1 MKVSPRSV
9 AIDILCRGE
18 KSGKPIDQVM
28 EQTQRYQ
35 QLADQRDRYLVF
47 AMIYGTLRR
56 RGYLD
61 WVLADFSNH
70 PLEKMKPRVLQGLR
84 IGLYQLLFMDRIPDS
99 AAINEAVE
107 ALKAAKQPRWLLGFV
122 NGLLRNI
129 ARRKASLPDPLQE
142 KTSLPDIARLSH
154 PQWLINRWVERY
166 GKASAAAICRFNNMV
181 PPLCLRVNTAA
192 TSVDTFLASLNEANI
207 AAKPGFFAPD
217 AVILNDYRGPVAE
230 IPGYDAGLFQVQD
243 EAAQLISLLLSPME
257 AGKSYLDGCAG
268 LGGKT
273 SHLAQMAAAAD
284 PRARPGLITAVE
296 PSRLRIERLRD
307 NLQRLNL
314 SAYATIIAE
323 RLENLQPSLAGTFP
337 GALIDAPCSGLGVVR
352 RHPDI
357 RWSRAEEDLRRY
369 QQMQL
374 ALLDKAALLLEP
386 SGILVYA
393 TCSMEPEEN
402 DAVAEKF
409 LATHADFSLTNC
421 RDHLPASAVG
431 LVDEQGF
438 FRTVPDKE
446 GLGGFFAARLIRKR
460 ENAEL

>member
-1 MKVSPRSV
+1 MKNSPRSV
-9 AIDILCRGE
+9 AIDILCRWE

-35 QLADQRDRYLVF
+35 LLADPRDRYLAF
-47 AMIYGTLRR
+47 ALIYGALRR

-61 WVLADFSNH
+61 WVLADFSSH

-99 AAINEAVE
+99 AAINETVE

-154 PQWLINRWVERY
+154 PEWLINRWVARY
-166 GKASAAAICRFNNMV
+166 GKTIATAICQFNNTP

-192 TSVDTFLASLNEANI
+192 TSVDSFLSSLHEANI
-207 AAKPGFFAPD
+207 AATPGSFGPD
-217 AVILNDYRGPVAE
+217 AVILKDFRGPVTE
-230 IPGYDAGLFQVQD
+230 IPGYGTGVFQVQD
-243 EAAQLISLLLSPME
+243 EAAQLICLLLSPFE
-257 AGKSYLDGCAG
+257 EGKPYLDGCAG

-273 SHLAQMAAAAD
+273 SHLAQMVAAKD
-284 PRARPGLITAVE
+284 PRVRPGLITAVE
-296 PSRLRIERLRD
+296 PNRLRIQLLQD
-307 NLQRLNL
+307 NLQRLKL
-314 SAYATIIAE
+314 SAYVTIIAD
-323 RLENLQPSLAGTFP
+323 RLENLQPNLAGPFA

-369 QQMQL
+369 QRMQL
-374 ALLDKAALLLEP
+374 ALLDRAAVLLGP
-386 SGILVYA
+386 DGILVYA

-402 DAVAEKF
+402 DAVVTQF
-409 LATHADFSLTNC
+409 LATHTDFSLTDC
-421 RDHLPASAVG
+421 RDFLPMSAVG
-431 LVDEQGF
+431 LVDKQGF
-438 FRTVPDKE
+438 FRTVPGRE
-446 GLGGFFAARLIRKR
+446 GIGGFFAARLVRKR
-460 ENAEL
+460 ENTE